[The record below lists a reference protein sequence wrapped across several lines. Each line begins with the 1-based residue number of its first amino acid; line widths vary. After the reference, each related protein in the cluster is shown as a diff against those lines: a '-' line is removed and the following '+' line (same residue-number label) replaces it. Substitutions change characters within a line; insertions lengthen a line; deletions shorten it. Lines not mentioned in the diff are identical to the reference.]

1 MIAPP
6 LRAGAAQ
13 PPPAAVR
20 PSRIPRPAAFIIH
33 HSSFIIH
40 HSALTPPPP
49 AMKRLALLLP
59 LLALAAMPAARAEDQ
74 LDLLL
79 SDVPDPE
86 VAEVMGDS
94 EAIVVSNGW
103 VVVDGELLHPPYRIF
118 RNANAIKINDRLFG
132 CRWPVYYWKPRTEPP
147 RVPAGFPANA
157 VWLFESDQG
166 QDYWRDCVAY
176 LRTVTTNADKP
187 LAADDF
193 LPFVRAIPAVSRAW
207 TEEMNV
213 IFENPITPQPKYLYI
228 EWRADTNEAE
238 RLDILY
244 HTTPKWNLAEKEARL
259 LDNRIA
265 KVSDVLRDGGI
276 VLYLNREYYQL
287 EDETAAK
294 FISRMESMAAGT
306 TPTNQMQ
313 TVLKAVFRGGEEI
326 ALTPLF
332 LEHLDSYLE
341 PRDNPRSGAPPP
353 SVAPPPAPP

>member
-1 MIAPP
+1 
-6 LRAGAAQ
+6 
-13 PPPAAVR
+13 
-20 PSRIPRPAAFIIH
+20 
-33 HSSFIIH
+33 
-40 HSALTPPPP
+40 
-49 AMKRLALLLP
+49 MKRLALLLP

-103 VVVDGELLHPPYRIF
+103 VVVDGEMLHPPYRIF

-132 CRWPVYYWKPRTEPP
+132 RRWPVYYWKPRTEPP

-207 TEEMNV
+207 TEEMNA
-213 IFENPITPQPKYLYI
+213 IFENPIIPQPKYLYI

-332 LEHLDSYLE
+332 LEHLDSYLA

-353 SVAPPPAPP
+353 SVAPPPATP